1 MRKSRKY
8 VFAGLLI
15 VLGILAA
22 PARASA
28 LPPMRGTISLNAG
41 GSIYEPSLAL
51 GLEGGVR
58 WGWFG
63 VLGKVDWNPW
73 ITTQEQDVLEAGALN
88 VGAGVEFLYFNQRC
102 RTALFFGPSI
112 LLFETAL
119 DQPGTTGVFLDV
131 IAAELRWPI
140 TERLTIRFSPIT
152 FHLVMPV
159 LDGIP
164 LALLEYR
171 HTVGLE
177 VSL

>member
-1 MRKSRKY
+1 MTRGH
-8 VFAGLLI
+8 VACGMLI
-15 VLGILAA
+15 VLGALAT
-22 PARASA
+22 PTPASA

-41 GSIYEPSLAL
+41 GSFYEPSLAL

-73 ITTQEQDVLEAGALN
+73 ITTQEQNVLEAGAIN
-88 VGAGVEFLYFNQRC
+88 IGAGVEFLYFDGRC
-102 RTALFFGPSI
+102 RTALLFGPSI

-119 DQPGTTGVFLDV
+119 DTPGTTGVFVDV
-131 IAAELRWPI
+131 IATELRWPI
-140 TERLTIRFSPIT
+140 SERLTIRFSPIT

-159 LDGIP
+159 LEGIP